1 MFCVAG
7 DVEVTMLT
15 FREGNP
21 NDATNLALI
30 LDTAG
35 RRVPAYFWSQ
45 YAAQG
50 QSFFE
55 FGRQKIRNE
64 PDTGSYCKNWCVG
77 EVNSELVGAFFG
89 FIVENPYPEI
99 DYENEPDWW
108 IPFLEL
114 EKIASGS
121 WLLQAISILPEHRGK
136 GLAKEF
142 LAKTDEVAR
151 SEGVTNITLQVEEI
165 NHIALKTYKSHGFS
179 EIARKKLIPF
189 SFSDDT
195 GDIVLMRKAI

>member
-1 MFCVAG
+1 MESVCCP
-7 DVEVTMLT
+7 
-15 FREGNP
+15 RK
-21 NDATNLALI
+21 I
-30 LDTAG
+30 
-35 RRVPAYFWSQ
+35 
-45 YAAQG
+45 
-50 QSFFE
+50 FFE
-55 FGRQKIRNE
+55 FGREKIRNE
-64 PDTGSYCKNWCVG
+64 PDTGSYCKNWRVG

-108 IPFLEL
+108 ILFLEL
-114 EKIASGS
+114 EKIPSGS

-165 NHIALKTYKSHGFS
+165 NYIALKTYKSYGYP

-195 GDIVLMRKAI
+195 GDIVLMGKAIYIFRYKLYTGVSAIRAMYFAVKDKEYPSP

>member
-1 MFCVAG
+1 MLCVAG

-35 RRVPAYFWSQ
+35 RRIPAYFWSH

-55 FGRQKIRNE
+55 FGREKIRNE
-64 PDTGSYCKNWCVG
+64 PDTGSYCKNWSVG

-89 FIVENPYPEI
+89 FIVDNPYPEI

-121 WLLQAISILPEHRGK
+121 WLLQAISILPEYRGK

>member
-35 RRVPAYFWSQ
+35 RRIPAYFWSH

-55 FGRQKIRNE
+55 FGREKIRNE
-64 PDTGSYCKNWCVG
+64 PDTGSYCKNWSVG

-121 WLLQAISILPEHRGK
+121 WLLQAISILPEYRGK

>member
-35 RRVPAYFWSQ
+35 RRIPAYFWSH

-55 FGRQKIRNE
+55 FGREKIRNE
-64 PDTGSYCKNWCVG
+64 PDTGSYCKNWSVG

-89 FIVENPYPEI
+89 FIVDNPYPEI

-121 WLLQAISILPEHRGK
+121 WLLQAISILPEYRGK

>member
-1 MFCVAG
+1 MK
-7 DVEVTMLT
+7 
-15 FREGNP
+15 FREGQP
-21 NDATNLALI
+21 NDSTNLALF
-30 LDTAG
+30 LDAAG
-35 RRVPAYFWSQ
+35 RRLPAYFWSQ

-55 FGRQKIRNE
+55 FGREKIRTETN
-64 PDTGSYCKNWCVG
+64 TGSYCKNWNVG
-77 EVNSELVGAFFG
+77 EINSELIGAFFG
-89 FIVENPYPEI
+89 FIVEKPYPEI
-99 DYENEPDWW
+99 DYENQPDWW

-142 LAKTDEVAR
+142 LIKSEQVAR
-151 SEGVTNITLQVEEI
+151 SKGVNKITLQVEEI
-165 NHIALKTYKSHGFS
+165 NEIALKTYKSCGYS

-189 SFSDDT
+189 SFSDDS
-195 GDIVLMRKAI
+195 GDIILMGKAI